1 MAGSR
6 TKPATALHP
15 FRLVRMVRMMAL
27 SEYKQFLS
35 FADLARYINENENIH
50 YDVFEYADRKRFIG
64 LLLHLIRENK
74 LKPFFS
80 YDGMVQVEIISQDTA
95 SEKNITKYSTNF
107 YGYALFPIGLYP
119 KFFRS
124 ISENEATELKYSG
137 EVFPY
142 DFQTRTEYINLGE
155 RDSIS
160 YQISSEENFSFTI
173 HDLYYLKSDLD
184 HLFKKNSQV
193 DNAETVR
200 QLQAE
205 LEKIKQE
212 KLEAI
217 QGYKDAY
224 SDYLAKYKQEVSM
237 LKGHLE
243 QQVKDKQKTIDQQAD
258 QIEYL
263 KNQLEQQTNQ
273 LSSAAEADENSRTQD
288 PKIIAMMAILLA
300 GKQDIYKWGDKP
312 NRSKIEA
319 QIKNLI
325 DTQLYIDSKHTHGLE
340 AASKRIGKC
349 LDDFSEYFYTLP
361 KPNFEK

>member
-1 MAGSR
+1 
-6 TKPATALHP
+6 
-15 FRLVRMVRMMAL
+15 MMAL

-35 FADLARYINENENIH
+35 FADLARYINENENVH
-50 YDVFEYADRKRFIG
+50 YDVFEYTDRKRFIG
-64 LLLHLIRENK
+64 LLLDLIRENK

-95 SEKNITKYSTNF
+95 SEENITKYNTNF

-124 ISENEATELKYSG
+124 ISENEATVLKYSG
-137 EVFPY
+137 EFWPY

-184 HLFKKNSQV
+184 HLFKKISQV
-193 DNAETVR
+193 DDAEKVR
-200 QLQAE
+200 QLEAE
-205 LEKIKQE
+205 IEKIKQE

-224 SDYLAKYKQEVSM
+224 SDYLEKYKQEVSV

-263 KNQLEQQTNQ
+263 KNQLEQQVNQ
-273 LSSAAEADENSRTQD
+273 LSSAADDIKESIYQLINAMKDLLLDPYITQSLFVDKDNQNAKQKPTQGMLAKHIESMNIRGLAERNINGIFAEAN
-288 PKIIAMMAILLA
+288 KI
-300 GKQDIYKWGDKP
+300 KK
-312 NRSKIEA
+312 
-319 QIKNLI
+319 
-325 DTQLYIDSKHTHGLE
+325 
-340 AASKRIGKC
+340 
-349 LDDFSEYFYTLP
+349 
-361 KPNFEK
+361 